1 MKKQLSPSPTTP
13 ATITIPGRALQSG
26 FCLYVHEILNVQNQ
40 AIAYYIG
47 MTGDNHYPSARSPF
61 HRLAGHFDR
70 SGGSTQR
77 QLGNAL
83 ESQLGSHALEDLTI
97 KMHYY
102 HITGF
107 APIEGAT
114 NKKGPNH
121 FTAPQFANKLT
132 AYKRRRKQVLGLENY
147 IIALFRSRNILL
159 LNKTTTSATRPMDD
173 DLMGIVLDIDKRF
186 LSDQ

>member
-1 MKKQLSPSPTTP
+1 
-13 ATITIPGRALQSG
+13 
-26 FCLYVHEILNVQNQ
+26 
-40 AIAYYIG
+40 
-47 MTGDNHYPSARSPF
+47 
-61 HRLAGHFDR
+61 
-70 SGGSTQR
+70 
-77 QLGNAL
+77 
-83 ESQLGSHALEDLTI
+83 
-97 KMHYY
+97 MHYY

-147 IIALFRSRNILL
+147 IIALFRRRNILL